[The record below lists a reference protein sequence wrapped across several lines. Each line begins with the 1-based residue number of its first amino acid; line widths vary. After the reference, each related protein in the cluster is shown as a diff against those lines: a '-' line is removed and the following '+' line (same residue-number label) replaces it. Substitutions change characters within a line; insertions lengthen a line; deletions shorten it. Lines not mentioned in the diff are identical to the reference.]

1 MIYKVVGDVDIFLIA
16 QWYYGDDGLFD
27 IIYYAN
33 QETIGD
39 DPENI
44 SAGMELIIPEI
55 EINEDEYRIPA
66 PAIT

>member
-1 MIYKVVGDVDIFLIA
+1 VKYKVIGDVDIFLIT
-16 QWYYGDDGLFD
+16 QWFYGDAGLFD

-33 QETIGD
+33 QDIIGD

-55 EINEDEYRIPA
+55 EINEDEYRIPT
-66 PAIT
+66 PAVA